1 MSACVEVQR
10 CTMNPPPPTPSLCDE
25 KDNQPLTLKP
35 IFQLVLKIVF
45 LYHIEMDIMIIH
57 VMFLSDLM
65 MKSLLFCVSVFAA
78 GKSTVIHDTA
88 VLCSDKGRYEK
99 ISGSYTHYIG
109 DQRHTEWKR
118 TLFTSYCTLKYCL
131 SMTHYLGHADSWT
144 SSMQCTVYSVSCT
157 ISLFY

>member
-1 MSACVEVQR
+1 MYNES
-10 CTMNPPPPTPSLCDE
+10 PPHTPSLCDE

-65 MKSLLFCVSVFAA
+65 MRSLLFCVSVFAA

-88 VLCSDKGRYEK
+88 VLCSDKEHLWF
-99 ISGSYTHYIG
+99 I
-109 DQRHTEWKR
+109 HTLYR
-118 TLFTSYCTLKYCL
+118 
-131 SMTHYLGHADSWT
+131 
-144 SSMQCTVYSVSCT
+144 
-157 ISLFY
+157 